1 MLNGAGK
8 YADETDKKL
17 VVKCSVGSAAV
28 GIRRRRQETANRA
41 ESTTVERSSRIHNFD
56 RSGKWLPGKINR
68 IH

>member
-1 MLNGAGK
+1 MNGAGK
-8 YADETDKKL
+8 YADETTDKKL

-41 ESTTVERSSRIHNFD
+41 ESTAERSRSRIHNFD